1 MRAAEDSSGV
11 DQDLNLRQVIDSAP
25 ALIHTARPD
34 GYLDFFNRTW
44 LDFVGQPLKSL
55 LGWKWTSW
63 IHPEDVETFV
73 QKWRES
79 IATGERFEGAA
90 RVRRADGEYR
100 WMLHHK
106 LALRA
111 RDGGILKW
119 HGSSIDI
126 EDRTRA
132 EEALRKSARELQR
145 SEFYLAEAQRLGQ
158 IGSWVFDPTGA
169 FDYWSRELFHIYG
182 LDPEKHAPTLEE
194 YLARV
199 HPHDREFMASL
210 IKRMV
215 AEGSGCD
222 VTKRIVRPDG
232 ELRHIRCVGAPVV
245 ENGTLKRIVGSA
257 IDVTEHELLT
267 QELRRREAYLAE
279 AQRLSHTGSFGWR
292 PGCEEHVVGR
302 NLPHL

>member
-1 MRAAEDSSGV
+1 MGTAEHSFV
-11 DQDLNLRQVIDSAP
+11 DDRDLNLRQVIDSAP

-63 IHPEDVETFV
+63 IHPEDVESFV

-106 LALRA
+106 LALRT
-111 RDGGILKW
+111 RDGEILKW

-126 EDRTRA
+126 EDRTRT
-132 EEALRKSARELQR
+132 EEELRKSARELQR

-158 IGSWVFDPTGA
+158 IGSWVFDPTGR

-182 LDPEKHAPTLEE
+182 LDPEKQAPTLEE
-194 YLARV
+194 YLACV
-199 HPHDREFMASL
+199 HPHDRDFMASL
-210 IKRMV
+210 IKRMH
-215 AEGSGCD
+215 AEGLGCD

-245 ENGTLKRIVGSA
+245 ENGTLKRIIGSA
-257 IDVTEHELLT
+257 IDVTEHETLL
-267 QELRRREAYLAE
+267 
-279 AQRLSHTGSFGWR
+279 
-292 PGCEEHVVGR
+292 R
-302 NLPHL
+302 NSGVAKPI